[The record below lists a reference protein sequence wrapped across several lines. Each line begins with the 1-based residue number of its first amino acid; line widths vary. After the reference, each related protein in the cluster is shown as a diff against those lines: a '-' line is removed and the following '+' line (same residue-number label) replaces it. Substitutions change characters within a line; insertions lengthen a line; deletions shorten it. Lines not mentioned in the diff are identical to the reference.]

1 MNKYDAPERDDGA
14 HFNKLYQSNYAMLYL
29 HAFKMLGDGDL
40 AKDVVQDIFT
50 HLWSKRDQLTKLTNP
65 RSYLVQ
71 AVKNKILDIYAHQ
84 VVVRKFQHTI
94 PSDFYIDHQERD
106 DADLLLAQVE
116 KEISLLPE
124 QMRKIFEMSH
134 LQEKSNAQIAE
145 ELHISINTVKTHI
158 GRALKKIRFKFT
170 HLFF

>member
-1 MNKYDAPERDDGA
+1 MNKYDAQERDDGA
-14 HFNKLYQSNYAMLYL
+14 HFKNIYQSNYSMLYL
-29 HAFKMLGDGDL
+29 HALKMLGDADL
-40 AKDVVQDIFT
+40 AKDVVQEIFT
-50 HLWSKRDQLTKLTNP
+50 NLWLKRDELTMLSNP

-71 AVKNKILDIYAHQ
+71 AVKNKILDIYAHNL
-84 VVVRKFQHTI
+84 VIRKFQNTI
-94 PSDFYIDHQERD
+94 PSDFYIDHQEQND
-106 DADLLLAQVE
+106 ENILLAQVE

-134 LQEKSNAQIAE
+134 LQEKSNAQIAK
-145 ELHISINTVKTHI
+145 ELQISINTVKTHI

>member
-1 MNKYDAPERDDGA
+1 MNKYDMRERDDGIN
-14 HFNKLYQSNYAMLYL
+14 FKNLYQSNFAMLYL
-29 HAFKMLGDGDL
+29 HALKMLGDGEL
-40 AKDVVQDIFT
+40 AKDVVQEVFT
-50 HLWSKRDQLTKLTNP
+50 NLWSKRDELTILTNP

-71 AVKNKILDIYAHQ
+71 AVKNKILDIYAHNK
-84 VVVRKFQHTI
+84 VIRKFQHTI
-94 PSDFYIDHQERD
+94 PSDFYVDQQEQSNENI
-106 DADLLLAQVE
+106 LLEQVE

-145 ELHISINTVKTHI
+145 ELQISINTVKTHI